1 MKHSNFAT
9 GASIRRG
16 FTLIELVMVIVI
28 LGILAAVALP
38 KFVDLSKEARRS
50 KGAAYAAAI
59 TTATAINYAARKA
72 GSPSSFPVDQ
82 ELRSA
87 NPSDVMQGNALA
99 TLSPLLTS
107 DFPTSGQDL
116 PSDFSIEVDSG
127 CDDVK
132 IDSVGLFAHFWI
144 YDKKNDY
151 DIVGEGDI
159 ACVK

>member
-1 MKHSNFAT
+1 MKKRNLAT
-9 GASIRRG
+9 MASTRRG

-59 TTATAINYAARKA
+59 TTAAAINYAARKA
-72 GSPSSFPVDQ
+72 GSPSSFPVAT
-82 ELRSA
+82 LMGV
-87 NPSDVMQGNALA
+87 NPLE

-107 DFPTSGQDL
+107 DFPASGQEL
-116 PSDFSIEVDSG
+116 PGDFHLEVGGECSDVEVDS
-127 CDDVK
+127 
-132 IDSVGLFAHFWI
+132 VGIFAHFWI
-144 YDKKNDY
+144 SDAKNGY
-151 DIVGEGDI
+151 AIVGEGDI

>member
-1 MKHSNFAT
+1 MKKRNLAT
-9 GASIRRG
+9 MASTRRG

-72 GSPSSFPVDQ
+72 GSPSSVPVDTVMGI
-82 ELRSA
+82 
-87 NPSDVMQGNALA
+87 NPLEV
-99 TLSPLLTS
+99 LSPLLTS
-107 DFPTSGQDL
+107 DFPASGQLL
-116 PSDFSIEVDSG
+116 PGDFFLAVNPNCADVEVDS
-127 CDDVK
+127 
-132 IDSVGLFAHFWI
+132 VGYFAHFWI
-144 YDKKNDY
+144 FDAENGYDA
-151 DIVGEGDI
+151 VGEGDI